1 MTSLNI
7 LFESLIKL
15 RHIVFSTVTYILI
28 SCANL
33 VGIHFGLIHK
43 CNVLEKKG

>member
-7 LFESLIKL
+7 RFESLIKP
-15 RHIVFSTVTYILI
+15 RHIIFSTVTYIVI

-33 VGIHFGLIHK
+33 VRIHFGLIQK